1 MDTRYHETAGGVVV
15 NAAGDVLV
23 LEREVERNGAR
34 VQEVR
39 LPKGH
44 IDPGET
50 PEAAAVR
57 EVAEESGY
65 TRVEIVA
72 DLGTAR
78 SEFTHKGRHHV
89 RDERYFLMRLTD
101 EARGTPAPTGAEEA
115 LFVPRWLA
123 PADAEA
129 AMTYASERDFVAR
142 ARAAFAA

>member
-1 MDTRYHETAGGVVV
+1 MDTQYHETAGGVVV
-15 NAAGDVLV
+15 NAAGQVLV

-34 VQEVR
+34 VHEVR

-44 IDPGET
+44 IDRGET

-65 TRVEIVA
+65 AQVEIVA

-78 SEFTHKGRHHV
+78 SAFTHKGRHHL

-101 EARGTPAPTGAEEA
+101 DVRGAPAPAGAEEA

-123 PADAEA
+123 PPEAEA
-129 AMTYASERDFVAR
+129 AMTYDSERDFVRR
-142 ARAAFAA
+142 ARTALAG